1 MACREKTTFLK
12 QEVNN
17 QIINKFQIKSESHM
31 GKERNGR
38 FIPPK
43 GKPSGSGKDTVGLKN
58 AFAVNDPETDH
69 EIANKYAENI
79 EDLAPNMVRHKN
91 RNVNKGEEND
101 ED

>member
-1 MACREKTTFLK
+1 
-12 QEVNN
+12 
-17 QIINKFQIKSESHM
+17 M

-43 GKPSGSGKDTVGLKN
+43 GKPSGSGKDTAGLKN
-58 AFAVNDPETDH
+58 AFAVNDPETDN
-69 EIANKYAENI
+69 EITNKYADDI

>member
-1 MACREKTTFLK
+1 M
-12 QEVNN
+12 EVFNKHLNTSFN
-17 QIINKFQIKSESHM
+17 QIKLHM

-43 GKPSGSGKDTVGLKN
+43 GRPSGSGKDSAGLKN
-58 AFAVNDPETDH
+58 AFAVNDPETDQ
-69 EIANKYAENI
+69 EISNKYAENI
-79 EDLAPNMVRHKN
+79 EDLAQNVVRHKN

>member
-1 MACREKTTFLK
+1 
-12 QEVNN
+12 
-17 QIINKFQIKSESHM
+17 M

-43 GKPSGSGKDTVGLKN
+43 GRPSGTGKDTTGLKD
-58 AFAVNDPETDH
+58 AFAVNDPETDK

-79 EDLAPNMVRHKN
+79 EDLAPDIIRHKN

-101 ED
+101 DE